1 MLMCKRNVIGGG
13 MDLLISQLER
23 YLHDTLSVSVNLLQ
37 WAKSK
42 GLPFFLQDDYTF
54 YTAKILNLP
63 FLLMVDPGDKEPS
76 PAIIRKHMIQVQA
89 KWDAE
94 VIYVRERVTPYNRK
108 RLITQKVP
116 FIIPGNQLYLPML
129 GIDLREHFRKIHR
142 ETPKFSPATQVVLL
156 HVLLRDTEIILT
168 PKKLTKL
175 LRYSAMTMTR
185 VFNELEAVRLG
196 EVFREGR
203 DRNLRFTDEG
213 KDLWTKALPFLQNP
227 IRQCKHFHGISGIE
241 KFAPRAGLAALS
253 HYTMIA
259 EPIIPGFAITREKW
273 QTYKKKQNI
282 VVMNNPEPETTE
294 IQVWNYDPTLFAREG
309 VVDPLSLFLTLRD
322 VNDERVKAALEEMM
336 KEIKW

>member
-1 MLMCKRNVIGGG
+1 
-13 MDLLISQLER
+13 MDILISQLER

-54 YTAKILNLP
+54 CTAKILDMP

-76 PAIIRKHMIQVQA
+76 PAIIRKHMIQVQT

-142 ETPKFSPATQVVLL
+142 ETPKFSPATQVAML
-156 HVLLRDTEIILT
+156 HVLLRVTEMVLT

-175 LRYSAMTMTR
+175 LGYSAMTMTR
-185 VFNELEAVRLG
+185 VFNELEAVKLG
-196 EVFREGR
+196 DVVREGR
-203 DRNLRFTDEG
+203 DRNLRFTDKG
-213 KDLWTKALPFLQNP
+213 KDLWTKALPFMRNP
-227 IRQCKHFHGISGIE
+227 IRQRKHFLGISGIE
-241 KFAPRAGLAALS
+241 KLAPRAGLAALS

-259 EPIIPGFAITREKW
+259 EPKIPGFAINRKKW

-282 VVMNNPEPETTE
+282 VVLNTPEPETTE
-294 IQVWNYDPTLFAREG
+294 IQVWNYDPALFAREG
-309 VVDPLSLFLTLRD
+309 VVDPLSLYLTLRD
-322 VNDERVKAALEEMM
+322 ENDERVEAALEEMM